1 MLSEVRQTKKDKY
14 SMIPLTRMK
23 YLEKANSSRQRAG
36 RKLPEN
42 RAKGKGELL
51 FKGHRVYVE
60 DDEKGLDIDSGDGY
74 TALRM

>member
-1 MLSEVRQTKKDKY
+1 MLHGWTCNITLSEVRQTKKDKY

-42 RAKGKGELL
+42 RAKGKGELCL
-51 FKGHRVYVE
+51 KGTE
-60 DDEKGLDIDSGDGY
+60 FM
-74 TALRM
+74 LRTTKKVWT